1 MSDGSIKLGIA
12 LDETSLE
19 KDLNNI
25 KKNNKKTFEEMA
37 EETGKSVDEIKAQVK
52 KIAEAYEKEG
62 VFRPAAYKKA
72 YKELGFYAK
81 KNSEELEEEAEKIE
95 ENYKKS
101 FSDISDNA
109 KKSFSSISN
118 VAKKGF
124 SGLGTVASA
133 GISAIGTGIKAVVG
147 TATAAVG
154 GLVALGAATADYR
167 DEQARLNTAFESA
180 GYSTEVAKQAYNDF
194 YAILGESDTAVEA
207 SQLLA
212 KLSASEQDMTEWTNI
227 AAGVWATYG
236 DALPIEGLIES
247 ANETAKVGQV
257 TGTLADALNWAGI
270 SEDEFNSKL
279 EVAGSEAERN
289 QLIMSTLSGEYQ
301 NAANIFKENNSTLME
316 ARRVQSDLMDSLS
329 GLGEAVTSIQ
339 NKLLVGF
346 GPSINSIVQ
355 AFTNLINGVDGA
367 DDQLATAISGFA
379 TKLAE
384 QLPHFLEFGGQILIA
399 LVNGIIESL
408 PTLLDSGA
416 QLILNFQNGIL
427 NNLPSL
433 IDSARQFLETFS
445 KFVVE
450 NLPIIYKNSNDIL
463 IQLTEGLIDNLPLI
477 INTAVD
483 IILTLVDGL
492 VDALPELIPACVEAV
507 LTIVDA
513 LIDNLDKIIDGA
525 IELMVALAD
534 GLIDAIPILAEKVPE
549 IITKLVGA
557 LTKPDIMIKLTD
569 AGIQLILALI
579 EGLVKMNVGLAKAAW
594 NSVKEFVK
602 VLFSEETINDVKEAG
617 KDLIRGLIEGVE
629 SMTSEMFNTV
639 KEFCSNVINDV
650 KDFFG
655 IHSPSRLFRDEVGVM
670 LVKGMIIG
678 VEKENSNLVDTIV
691 KPFTDVQDRIKKQKN
706 VFSKN
711 ITNVILTAQKKVN
724 KEAKNFGETG
734 EILVNSLSEN
744 INTNKENAINSM
756 NSLIDDMLESSNKNI
771 DEKSQGLIDNYTNTI
786 NLQIK
791 NNTISK
797 EAGENLIKDYTETV
811 KSTAEEEK
819 EELKITGTELMD
831 SFKFSLETGANQ
843 VNELV
848 KEKMG
853 SLADN
858 FQSEIDTLVKAQES
872 LESSLADTKLF
883 EFEDNTLVIENLD
896 ETINKLNQYDEA
908 ISALKEKGISDSILN
923 ELSSYSVDEVLAISK
938 TLLDMTDDEFKKLN
952 EKWAE
957 KQATV
962 VTVASNFY
970 KEQME
975 VLEKDFNKELTKT
988 LNELPDEVEN
998 IGVMTITGFQDGLN
1012 SKMSTIK
1019 SEVESFCQ
1027 EVLDK
1032 MQNTLDIHSP
1042 SRETEWMGKMLDEG
1056 FSNGIKKGEKG
1067 ILRTI
1072 KNLSIIDAFKQKI
1085 LYLQGVVNTTLSS
1098 MIPKWASHTSN
1109 FNSTNNITNNQGDF
1123 IVNIQNLENKG
1134 SNSVQTFLKE
1144 ASFYQRQREQ
1154 ALGV

>member
-37 EETGKSVDEIKAQVK
+37 EETGKSVGEIKAQVK

-279 EVAGSEAERN
+279 EAAGSEAERN

-384 QLPHFLEFGGQILIA
+384 QLPRFLEFGGQILIA

-408 PTLLDSGA
+408 P
-416 QLILNFQNGIL
+416 
-427 NNLPSL
+427 
-433 IDSARQFLETFS
+433 
-445 KFVVE
+445 
-450 NLPIIYKNSNDIL
+450 
-463 IQLTEGLIDNLPLI
+463 LI
-477 INTAVD
+477 IDTAVD
-483 IILTLVDGL
+483 IILALVDGL
-492 VDALPELIPACVEAV
+492 VDSLPELIPACVEAV

-557 LTKPDIMIKLTD
+557 LTKPDIIIKLTD

-711 ITNVILTAQKKVN
+711 ITNVILTAQKKAN

-771 DEKSQGLIDNYTNTI
+771 DEKSQGLIDSYTNTI

-797 EAGENLIKDYTETV
+797 EAGQNLIKDYTETV
-811 KSTAEEEK
+811 KATAEEEK
-819 EELKITGTELMD
+819 EELKTTGTELMD
-831 SFKFSLETGANQ
+831 SFKSSLETGANQ

-848 KEKMG
+848 KEKIG
-853 SLADN
+853 NLADN

-872 LESSLADTKLF
+872 LESSLSDTKLF
-883 EFEDNTLVIENLD
+883 EFEDNTLIIENLD

-908 ISALKEKGISDSILN
+908 ISVLKEKGISDSILN

-957 KQATV
+957 KQATA

-998 IGVMTITGFQDGLN
+998 IGVMTITGFQDGLQ

-1032 MQNTLDIHSP
+1032 MQSTLDIHSP

-1072 KNLSIIDAFKQKI
+1072 KNLSIVDSFKQKI
-1085 LYLQGVVNTTLSS
+1085 PYLQGVVNTTLSS

>member
-1 MSDGSIKLGIA
+1 MSDGTIKLGIE
-12 LDETSLE
+12 LDESGLK
-19 KDLNNI
+19 KDLNNV
-25 KKNNKKTFEEMA
+25 KKTNKKTFEEMA
-37 EETGKSVDEIKAQVK
+37 KETGKSVDEIKAEVK
-52 KIAEAYEKEG
+52 KLAEAYEKEG
-62 VFRPAAYKKA
+62 LFRPVAYKKA

-81 KNSEELEEEAEKIE
+81 KNSEEVKKEAEKIE
-95 ENYKKS
+95 ESY
-101 FSDISDNA
+101 
-109 KKSFSSISN
+109 KKSFSSISS

-124 SGLGTVASA
+124 GGLGAVASV

-167 DEQARLNTAFESA
+167 DEQARLNSAFESA

-212 KLSASEQDMTEWTNI
+212 KLSNSEQDMTKWTNI

-270 SEDEFNSKL
+270 SEDEFNTKL
-279 EVAGSEAERN
+279 ASAGSEAERN
-289 QLIMSTLSGEYQ
+289 QLIMATLSGEYQ

-316 ARRVQSDLMDSLS
+316 ARKVQADLMDSLS
-329 GLGEAVTSIQ
+329 ELGGAVTNIQ
-339 NKLLVGF
+339 NKILAGF

-399 LVNGIIESL
+399 LVKGLIQNL
-408 PTLLDSGA
+408 PTLLETGA
-416 QLILNFQNGIL
+416 QLLINLQEGIL

-433 IDSARQFLETFS
+433 VDGARQFLETFS
-445 KFVVE
+445 KFVIE
-450 NLPIIYKNSNDIL
+450 NLPTIYKNGNDIL
-463 IQLTEGLIDNLPLI
+463 IQLINGLIDNLPLI
-477 INTAVD
+477 INTAIDV
-483 IILTLVDGL
+483 ILALVDGL
-492 VDALPELIPACVEAV
+492 VDALPELIPACVEAI

-525 IELMVALAD
+525 VELMLALAV
-534 GLIDAIPILAEKVPE
+534 GLIDAIPILVEKVPE
-549 IITKLVGA
+549 IITKLVA
-557 LTKPDIMIKLTD
+557 ELTKPDIMIKLTD

-579 EGLVKMNVGLAKAAW
+579 EGCFKMNVGLAKAAW
-594 NSVKEFVK
+594 NSVQEFVK
-602 VLFSEETINDVKEAG
+602 GLFSEETVNDVKDAG

-629 SMTSEMFNTV
+629 SMTSEMFDTV
-639 KEFCSNVINDV
+639 KEFCGNVINDV

-655 IHSPSRLFRDEVGVM
+655 IHSPSRLFRDEIGVM
-670 LVKGMIIG
+670 LVKGMIVG
-678 VEKENSNLVDTIV
+678 VKKENSNLIDTIV
-691 KPFTDVQDRIKKQKN
+691 SPFKDIQDTIKKQKN

-711 ITNVILTAQKKVN
+711 ITNVISIAQKKAN

-756 NSLIDDMLESSNKNI
+756 NSLIDDMLETSNKNI
-771 DEKSQGLIDNYTNTI
+771 DEKSQGLIDNYTNAI

-797 EAGENLIKDYTETV
+797 ESGENLIKDYTETV
-811 KSTAEEEK
+811 KATAEEEK
-819 EELKITGTELMD
+819 EELKTTGTELMD
-831 SFKFSLETGANQ
+831 SFKSSIETGANQ
-843 VNELV
+843 VNELINQKLSV
-848 KEKMG
+848 L
-853 SLADN
+853 SDN
-858 FQSEIDTLVKAQES
+858 FQTEMNSLIEAQES
-872 LESSLADTKLF
+872 LESSLSDTKLF
-883 EFEDNTLVIENLD
+883 EFEDNQLVIENLD
-896 ETINKLNQYDEA
+896 ETINKLNQYDDA
-908 ISALKEKGISDSILN
+908 ISSLKEKGISDTILN

-957 KQATV
+957 KQATAA
-962 VTVASNFY
+962 TVASNFY

-975 VLEKDFNKELTKT
+975 ILEKDFNKELTKT

-998 IGVMTITGFQDGLN
+998 IGIMTITGFQNGLQ
-1012 SKMSTIK
+1012 SKMSNIK

-1032 MQNTLDIHSP
+1032 MQSTLDIHSP

-1067 ILRTI
+1067 ILKAI
-1072 KNLSIIDAFKQKI
+1072 KNLSILDAFKQKI
-1085 LYLQGVVNTTLSS
+1085 PYLQGAVNTTLSN
-1098 MIPKWASHTSN
+1098 MIPKGASHTSN

-1123 IVNIQNLENKG
+1123 IVNIQSLENKG
-1134 SNSVQTFLKE
+1134 SNSIRTFLQE
-1144 ASFYQRQREQ
+1144 ASFYQRQKEQ

>member
-62 VFRPAAYKKA
+62 VFRPVAYKKA

-95 ENYKKS
+95 ESY
-101 FSDISDNA
+101 
-109 KKSFSSISN
+109 KKSFSSISG

-279 EVAGSEAERN
+279 EAAGSEAERN

-329 GLGEAVTSIQ
+329 GLGEAVTNIQ

-346 GPSINSIVQ
+346 RPSINSIVQ

-384 QLPHFLEFGGQILIA
+384 QLPRFLEFGGQILIA

-477 INTAVD
+477 IDTAVD

-711 ITNVILTAQKKVN
+711 ITNVILTAEKKAN

-771 DEKSQGLIDNYTNTI
+771 DEKSQGLIDNYTNAI

-811 KSTAEEEK
+811 KATAEEEK
-819 EELKITGTELMD
+819 EELKTTSTELMD
-831 SFKFSLETGANQ
+831 SFKSSLETGANQ

-848 KEKMG
+848 KEKIG
-853 SLADN
+853 NLADN

-883 EFEDNTLVIENLD
+883 EFEDNELVIENLD
-896 ETINKLNQYDEA
+896 ETINKLNQYDEV

-957 KQATV
+957 KQATA

-998 IGVMTITGFQDGLN
+998 IGVMTITGFQDGLQ

-1072 KNLSIIDAFKQKI
+1072 KNLSIVDAFKQKI
-1085 LYLQGVVNTTLSS
+1085 PYLQGVVNTTLSS
-1098 MIPKWASHTSN
+1098 MIPKGASHTSN

-1123 IVNIQNLENKG
+1123 IVNIQSLENKG
-1134 SNSVQTFLKE
+1134 SNSVQTFLQE